1 MTEATAHGVM
11 CPTLHAITADRL
23 AHDLRK
29 IARTQDLTAEERM
42 ALYDASSLLIRQAA
56 TIALVRNALGE

>member
-1 MTEATAHGVM
+1 MTEATAQGVN

-29 IARTQDLTAEERM
+29 LARTQDLSDEDRM
-42 ALYDASSLLIRQAA
+42 ALYDASSLLIKQAA
-56 TIALVRNALGE
+56 TIALVRNALG